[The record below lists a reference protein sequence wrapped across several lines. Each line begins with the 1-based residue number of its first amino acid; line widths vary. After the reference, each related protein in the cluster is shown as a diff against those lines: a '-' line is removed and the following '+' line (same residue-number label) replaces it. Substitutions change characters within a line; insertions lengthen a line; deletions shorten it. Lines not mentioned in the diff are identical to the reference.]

1 MPPRWLYLLEV
12 HQSHLKYFLKIQS
25 LDKLQY
31 IQGYPFTICSV
42 TLKAEWN
49 LGSGSSTFHL
59 DLALI
64 IWNEVLPS
72 VLSIPGMQL
81 PRNLKVT
88 IIFFCPAMP
97 KRPGYGEILFV
108 VKLSPYLSYNCLD
121 NLCLLVQGQAVETG
135 TPLSTVSLLR
145 LLHCFP
151 KL

>member
-12 HQSHLKYFLKIQS
+12 HQLPLKYFLKSQS
-25 LDKLQY
+25 LDKLQC
-31 IQGYPFTICSV
+31 IQGYPFTISSV
-42 TLKAEWN
+42 TLKVEWN
-49 LGSGSSTFHL
+49 LGSRSSIF
-59 DLALI
+59 DLPLI
-64 IWNEVLPS
+64 IWSEVLPS

-81 PRNLKVT
+81 PWNLKVT
-88 IIFFCPAMP
+88 LIFFCPTMP

-108 VKLSPYLSYNCLD
+108 IKLSPYLSYNCLD
-121 NLCLLVQGQAVETG
+121 NLCVLGQGQAVETG